1 MKCTVLHENKG
12 RIRVHFDLAKM
23 SLKQAECIEEY
34 FTANAFVIKATVYD
48 KTCDAVV
55 LYHGSR
61 EAVIALFAALKI
73 ETAEEKYLSVIA
85 GSKEINRTY
94 RDKILGTVLI
104 RYAKK
109 LLLPVQI
116 RNIITSLKALK
127 YIIHGLKSLLSGKIE
142 VALLDATAITVAL
155 LTGDFETAGSIMF
168 LLRIGEILEEWTHK
182 KSLNDLAHSMAIN
195 VKTVWVLENGTEV
208 QKEINEISKGD
219 TVIVRHGSIVPF
231 DGKVVAGEAMVN
243 EASMTGEALPVRK
256 NEGAYAFAGTV
267 VEEGEFRLVV
277 DKVNGQGRY
286 SQIASMIESS
296 EKLKSSTE
304 SKASHLADRLVPYSL
319 GGTLL
324 TYLLTRNIT
333 KTLSV
338 LMVDFSCA
346 LKLSIPIVVLSAI
359 REARSYG
366 ILVKG
371 GKFFESVSRADTLV
385 FDKTGTLTYAQP
397 TVRKIVTFSDHDEN
411 ECLRL
416 AACLEEHFPHS
427 IANAVVN
434 EAIRRNLHHEER
446 HSKVEY
452 VIAHGIASS
461 VDGEKVIIGSYHFV
475 FEDEGCIIP
484 EKEKD
489 KFNLLPEDCSHLYLA
504 KAGTLI
510 AVICIDDPLR
520 KEAYTIVD
528 KLHKA
533 DVKKVIMMTGDNEK
547 TASAVAKVVGVDA
560 YYSSVLPEDKANY
573 VKAEQEKGHTVMMTG
588 DGINDSPAL
597 SQADVGIAVS
607 EGSELAREISDVT
620 ISSDNIEAILTL
632 KKLSDAMQRKIRW
645 NYRTIISFNSLLI
658 ALGLLGIIMPTTSA
672 TLHNLSTLLI
682 SLIGMRNLLKSGE
695 DTEGD

>member
-12 RIRVHFDLAKM
+12 RIRVHFDLEKM
-23 SLKQAECIEEY
+23 NLRQAECIEEY
-34 FTANAFVIKATVYD
+34 FGANAFIVKATVYD

-55 LYHGSR
+55 LYRGDR
-61 EAVIALFAALKI
+61 DAVIALFAALKI
-73 ETAEEKYLSVIA
+73 ETAEEKYLSVIS

-94 RDKILGTVLI
+94 RDKIIGTVLL
-104 RYAKK
+104 RYTKK
-109 LLLPVQI
+109 LLLPVSI
-116 RNIITSLKALK
+116 RNVITVLKALK
-127 YIIHGLKSLLSGKIE
+127 YIIHGLKSLLSGRIE

-195 VKTVWVLENGTEV
+195 VKTVWALDNGTEV
-208 QKEINEISKGD
+208 QKEINEIREGD

-231 DGKVVAGEAMVN
+231 DGKVIAGEAMVN

-256 NEGAYAFAGTV
+256 TDGAYAFAGTTL
-267 VEEGEFRLVV
+267 EEGEIRLVV

-324 TYLLTRNIT
+324 TYLLTRDIT
-333 KTLSV
+333 KMLSV

-359 REARSYG
+359 REARCHG

-371 GKFFESVSRADTLV
+371 GKFFESVSKADTLV

-397 TVRKIVTFSDHDEN
+397 KVREILTFSDSDEN

-427 IANAVVN
+427 IATAVVN
-434 EAIRRNLHHEER
+434 EAIRCNLHHEER

-461 VDGEKVIIGSYHFV
+461 VEDEKVVIGSYHFV

-484 EKEKD
+484 DNEQD
-489 KFNLLPEDCSHLYLA
+489 KFAALPEDCSHLYLA
-504 KAGTLI
+504 KAGKLI

-520 KEAYTIVD
+520 EEAYTIVD
-528 KLHKA
+528 KLHRVGIKR
-533 DVKKVIMMTGDNEK
+533 VIMMTGDNEK
-547 TASAVAKVVGVDA
+547 TARAVAKAVGVDD
-560 YYSSVLPEDKANY
+560 YYSEVLPEDKASF

-607 EGSELAREISDVT
+607 EGSELARDISDVT

-632 KKLSDAMQRKIRW
+632 KALSDAMQGKIRW
-645 NYRTIISFNSLLI
+645 NYKAIISFNSMLI
-658 ALGLLGIIMPTTSA
+658 ALGLLGVIMPTTSA

-682 SLIGMRNLLKSGE
+682 SLNGMRNLLKLNE
-695 DTEGD
+695 DE